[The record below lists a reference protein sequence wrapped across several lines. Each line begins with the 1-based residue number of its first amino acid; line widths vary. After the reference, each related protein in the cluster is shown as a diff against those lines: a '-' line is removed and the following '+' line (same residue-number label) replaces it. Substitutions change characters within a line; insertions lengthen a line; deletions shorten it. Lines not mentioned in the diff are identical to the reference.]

1 MLFLLNLYVLKSI
14 IFLGCDYMIY
24 IWIAI
29 VLFLSLLEI
38 MTSKLISIWFSISG
52 IFVIISSIFIDN
64 YIIRLLIFL
73 LGGLILLTIFRPLLL
88 KNRGEKNE

>member
-1 MLFLLNLYVLKSI
+1 
-14 IFLGCDYMIY
+14 MIY